1 MTVPKYRIVT
11 ASENALIVY
20 FDQAISS
27 SQSQQLA
34 MLATMIK
41 SQLGKHII
49 DTTVS
54 YTSVLIT
61 YDLFTCDQL
70 TIKHAVKHIIS
81 ELVDTESTRQ
91 IITLPVYYHTEVA
104 PDLARLAEQKS
115 LSQTQLIKLHSEQTY
130 TVFAI
135 GFAPGFAF
143 LGEVD
148 EQLATPRLDTPR
160 SKVAKGSLGIADRQT
175 AIYPADSPGGWNII
189 GNCPIDLF
197 SATKSPPIAFNIGD
211 TINFAPIE
219 RNEFI
224 RLGGNL

>member
-41 SQLGKHII
+41 SQLGEHII

-61 YDLFTCDQL
+61 YDLFTCDEL
-70 TIKHAVKHIIS
+70 TIKHAVKQIIS
-81 ELVDTESTRQ
+81 ELVDTENTRQ

-104 PDLARLAEQKS
+104 PDLARLAEQKK
-115 LSQTQLIKLHSEQTY
+115 LSQTQLTKLHSEQTY

-148 EQLATPRLDTPR
+148 DRLATPRLDTPR

-189 GNCPIDLF
+189 GNCPVNLF
-197 SATKSPPIAFNIGD
+197 SATKSPPITFNIGD